1 MLPNSIKVENRRD
14 FPHMTPA
21 IVENPGTSLSLTEGT
36 VRRNIAATVAGNVVF
51 SGSQWLITVAIARM
65 GNMEMVGQY
74 ALGLAVCVPIFSFTG
89 LQLRAVQATDCTGT
103 YRFWDYLSVRL
114 AGTACAL
121 AAVLAVAWLMPWRR
135 ETVLVVLAVACS
147 RAVDSFSD
155 VQYGLFQLHDRLD
168 LIAWAMSIRAV
179 GGLAALA
186 LAMAVFHSAAVA
198 MAALTA
204 VWLAALLIYERP
216 ITLRMEGGLDAAPLR
231 LAAAAT
237 CRRLVVLCLPLALVL
252 LLLSAGTN
260 LPRLMLERYAGE
272 QSLGVFSAVAVMSG
286 AIGLLYSA
294 LGQTALPRLAR
305 LFASDRDQF
314 HSAMDRMMLFSAAVG
329 VVMLAGAWFWGVRL
343 VTMVYGHQ
351 SAVTA
356 ELVTGLVAV
365 GILGN
370 TSSLLGAGLTASR
383 RFWSQLAASAMFL
396 LITAAAGAWLIPGWG
411 ARGAMYAG
419 LAGACFQ
426 VASYGYLGRRRS

>member
-1 MLPNSIKVENRRD
+1 MS
-14 FPHMTPA
+14 MTPA

-36 VRRNIAATVAGNVVF
+36 VRRNIASTLAGNIVF

-89 LQLRAVQATDCTGT
+89 LALRPVQATDCTGT
-103 YRFWDYLSVRL
+103 YRYKDYLTVRL
-114 AGTACAL
+114 VSTACAI
-121 AAVLAVAWLMPWRR
+121 AAILVVALLSPWRR
-135 ETVLVVLAVACS
+135 ETVLVVLVVACS

-186 LAMAVFHSAAVA
+186 LAMAIFHSTAAA
-198 MAALTA
+198 MTALTG
-204 VWLAALLIYERP
+204 VWLAAALIYERP
-216 ITLRMEGGLDAAPLR
+216 IASRMEGVRSAAPLKP
-231 LAAAAT
+231 AAVAT
-237 CRRLVVLCLPLALVL
+237 YGRLVVLCLPLAFVLLVL
-252 LLLSAGTN
+252 SASTS
-260 LPRLMLERYAGE
+260 LPRLMLERHGGE
-272 QSLGVFSAVAVMSG
+272 QTLGVFSAVAVMSG
-286 AIGLLYSA
+286 AMGLLYSA

-305 LFASDRDQF
+305 MFATDRKQF
-314 HSAMDRMMLFSAAVG
+314 HAAMSRMMLFSAVVG
-329 VVMLAGAWFWGVRL
+329 VAMLAGAWFWGVRL

-365 GILGN
+365 GILSN
-370 TSSLLGAGLTASR
+370 TSSLLGAGLTAAR
-383 RFWSQLAASAMFL
+383 RYWSQLVASVMIL
-396 LITAAAGAWLIPGWG
+396 LITAAVGAWLIPGWG

-419 LAGACFQ
+419 LAGVCFQ
-426 VASYGYLGRRRS
+426 IIALGYLGSKRSYGTLDSQ